1 MLLVML
7 IVLLCLYFFL
17 FSSRRRHT
25 RCALVTGVQTCAL
38 PISWILRSRLVWMK
52 FSPHV
57 LATLAEKAGS
67 GLVNLISTRRDMRVG
82 LMLRCS
88 RNISPAT
95 RCRVARPAAG
105 SRPLARAK
113 AGSSLSKPHISKKF
127 WDSVDRER
135 DA

>member
-82 LMLRCS
+82 LMQ
-88 RNISPAT
+88 I
-95 RCRVARPAAG
+95 G
-105 SRPLARAK
+105 RA
-113 AGSSLSKPHISKKF
+113 S
-127 WDSVDRER
+127 WRER
-135 DA
+135 VCQCALIWVVAVSLKKKDTILDKTDRVQKV